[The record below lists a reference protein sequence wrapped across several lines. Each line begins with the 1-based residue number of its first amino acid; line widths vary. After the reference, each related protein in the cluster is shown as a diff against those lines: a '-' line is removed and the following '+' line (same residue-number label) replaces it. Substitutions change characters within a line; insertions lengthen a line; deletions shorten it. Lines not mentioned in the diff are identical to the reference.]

1 MPKTL
6 LSNDKKAFHS
16 QKQSKVSIVPRK
28 QSRKQTEND
37 FAKAYGEADRLSASH
52 EKRNE

>member
-1 MPKTL
+1 MIL

-28 QSRKQTEND
+28 QSRKQTENY
-37 FAKAYGEADRLSASH
+37 FAKETN
-52 EKRNE
+52 KRKVAKEN